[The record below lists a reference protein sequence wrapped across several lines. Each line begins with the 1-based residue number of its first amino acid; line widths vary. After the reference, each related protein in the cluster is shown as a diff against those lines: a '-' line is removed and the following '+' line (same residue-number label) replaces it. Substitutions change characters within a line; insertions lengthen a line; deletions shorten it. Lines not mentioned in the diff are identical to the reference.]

1 MRGESVMPDTRSE
14 IIKKVAEEYHDLS
27 GKTVTRRD
35 LLTLQKDVIEVL
47 QAQNVS
53 ITDFRQYYDEH
64 YVN

>member
-1 MRGESVMPDTRSE
+1 MLDTRNE
-14 IIKKVAEEYHDLS
+14 VIKKVAEEYHDLS
-27 GKTVTRRD
+27 AKTVTRRD